1 MLNLDNEELT
11 CQLCNGEFNLDSLTL
26 PNGKGTEII
35 MVHGKCIEKAGLIP
49 TLKNENKMDKSI
61 LKKLQ
66 QLL

>member
-49 TLKNENKMDKSI
+49 TLEDVSDKSI

>member
-26 PNGKGTEII
+26 PNSKGTEII

-49 TLKNENKMDKSI
+49 TLEDVSDKSI
-61 LKKLQ
+61 LKTLQ

>member
-1 MLNLDNEELT
+1 MLNLDDEELT

-49 TLKNENKMDKSI
+49 TLEDVSDKSI

>member
-26 PNGKGTEII
+26 PNSKGTEII

-49 TLKNENKMDKSI
+49 TLEAVSDKSI

>member
-26 PNGKGTEII
+26 PNSKGTEII

-49 TLKNENKMDKSI
+49 TLEYVSDKSI